1 MNLMESTNFIF
12 YSSLVVQGAGEAIV
26 VNTGDATVLGQVGKM
41 TRGTGGSEI
50 TGLHREINRFVLFV
64 IAAALISV
72 ILLWVTWAAWL
83 NVKQKGYISINGK
96 ETSTDVY

>member
-1 MNLMESTNFIF
+1 MESTNIIF

-26 VNTGDATVLGQVGKM
+26 INIGDATVIGQIGKM
-41 TRGTGGSEI
+41 TQGTGGSET

-72 ILLWVTWAAWL
+72 ILLWITWVAWL
-83 NVKQKGYISINGK
+83 NIKQKGYISINGK
-96 ETSTDVY
+96 ETSTNLY